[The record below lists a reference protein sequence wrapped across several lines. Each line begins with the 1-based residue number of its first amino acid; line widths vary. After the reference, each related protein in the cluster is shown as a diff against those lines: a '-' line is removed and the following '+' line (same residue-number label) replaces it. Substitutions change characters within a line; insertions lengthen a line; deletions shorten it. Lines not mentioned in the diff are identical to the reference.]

1 MVRRGRQEAGPCF
14 IHKNRTC
21 LTLPVSWLGFQP
33 PAPPSCPVALAGL
46 QGVVQG
52 LGAGFKFMHLPGWCS
67 SLSSLLAHPP
77 GGWDKGRSLGLAVG
91 GLVLP

>member
-1 MVRRGRQEAGPCF
+1 MLHSQKQDLPDAARVLAGF
-14 IHKNRTC
+14 
-21 LTLPVSWLGFQP
+21 SA

-77 GGWDKGRSLGLAVG
+77 GAGARAGAWDW
-91 GLVLP
+91 P